1 MCVCVCVCVCVRAC
15 ACSAQPPSMHPTI
28 KPWGGRVPQVSALY
42 LGLLVDASAV
52 LLLAT
57 AAAGTPP
64 HRPFAR
70 AAKPETHPARTRAS
84 SLRPGP
90 GPNPQPARNRY
101 LGWCMQA

>member
-1 MCVCVCVCVCVRAC
+1 MGYMLTGNPRYVCVCVRVCVRAC

-64 HRPFAR
+64 HRPFFMINISISMTTSFSWA
-70 AAKPETHPARTRAS
+70 
-84 SLRPGP
+84 L
-90 GPNPQPARNRY
+90 
-101 LGWCMQA
+101 LCV